1 MDFWNRIEK
10 LITENEI
17 IIDRPKGSVHP
28 RFPTIRYPL
37 DYGYLKGTNSG
48 DGNDIDVW
56 CGSIPNSGLIGIA
69 CTVDSMKGDSEVKL
83 LIGCTEEEIK
93 IVKQFHNN
101 DYMSCIIIQ
110 RNQFK
115 DNERLYSDMR

>member
-1 MDFWNRIEK
+1 MDFWDRFEK
-10 LITENEI
+10 LISENEI

-28 RFPTIRYPL
+28 RFPTITYPL
-37 DYGYLKGTNSG
+37 DYGYLKGTSSS

-56 CGSIPNSGLIGIA
+56 CGSISNSGLIGIA
-69 CTVDSMKGDSEVKL
+69 CTIDSMKGDSEVKL
-83 LIGCTEEEIK
+83 LIGCTAEEIE

-110 RNQFK
+110 K
-115 DNERLYSDMR
+115 